1 MAHSNPNLAHP
12 FVRSHAKNASKIL
25 IIGAILWGLFLF
37 AFSSS
42 LAQFHIPIIA
52 LSLAK
57 CGNMVISI
65 SIITMLFRGAYQALQ
80 GLMTKEVTTESIFT
94 QEENNHLS
102 QIDLPTE
109 QSRTLTLLSYIP
121 FVSAALFDR
130 RDIREII
137 RTGYIISS
145 YFITI
150 FLILL
155 LSSSVSSAA
164 VILGFF
170 YCAFAS
176 YMVIH
181 AFFLHKQSFNEIITK
196 IPTRQ
201 EIELIFLSLIP
212 YIRSSI
218 QEHTSPVSLR
228 QITTN
233 IYQQYTETSKS
244 YLEQFP
250 KISTH
255 ILIPLLHIPVI
266 SIIAAMVTK
275 HRKMRLYRSLFASSV
290 IGVLTILFW
299 YFGLRGFLALS
310 VSYLIIMSL
319 RSHLNNDV
327 TSEVCESFRLF
338 LSRVLFH
345 AGTQKTRIQAK
356 MEQTEEVVFM
366 KKEQK

>member
-1 MAHSNPNLAHP
+1 
-12 FVRSHAKNASKIL
+12 
-25 IIGAILWGLFLF
+25 
-37 AFSSS
+37 
-42 LAQFHIPIIA
+42 
-52 LSLAK
+52 
-57 CGNMVISI
+57 
-65 SIITMLFRGAYQALQ
+65 MLFRGAYQASQ
-80 GLMTKEVTTESIFT
+80 GLVTKEIPAESIFI
-94 QEENNHLS
+94 QEENNHPS

-137 RTGYIISS
+137 RAGYIISS

-181 AFFLHKQSFNEIITK
+181 AFFLHKQSFNEIIAK

-228 QITTN
+228 QITAST
-233 IYQQYTETSKS
+233 YREYTESNHV
-244 YLEQFP
+244 YQEQFP
-250 KISTH
+250 KTSDH
-255 ILIPLLHIPVI
+255 ILIPFLHFPLV
-266 SIIAAMVTK
+266 SIIATIITK
-275 HRKMRLYRSLFASSV
+275 KRKMSLYRSLFASSIV
-290 IGVLTILFW
+290 GI
-299 YFGLRGFLALS
+299 
-310 VSYLIIMSL
+310 
-319 RSHLNNDV
+319 
-327 TSEVCESFRLF
+327 
-338 LSRVLFH
+338 
-345 AGTQKTRIQAK
+345 
-356 MEQTEEVVFM
+356 
-366 KKEQK
+366 